1 VSPDHHSEHA
11 PGLRDKAILVPHA
24 RSRRTATKRVVARS
38 VRATVDGRCS
48 MVGARRAPLVET
60 PTLAP
65 RDAIRHRIR
74 AMPSAMRSRLA
85 VMAAALL
92 FSSGGAAIKLT
103 TLPWAQVAGLR
114 AGIAAVV
121 LLAVLRPHWRS
132 FGLASLGIGA
142 AQAAT
147 MLLFVTGNKLTTAA
161 NVIFLQSTAPLYV
174 LLLGPL
180 LLGERRQRG
189 DLAFLA
195 LFALGLALFFV
206 GQPPPQATAPDPLLG
221 NLLSLASGLSWAA
234 TVLGMRGLA
243 LRQHAAALARVASA
257 EGLVTARDR
266 DFVSAAT
273 VLGNLIVFVLC
284 LPSIAAAPIPA
295 GRDAAILVWLGVF
308 QVGFAYSLF
317 TRGVRGVR
325 AFDATLLTL
334 IEPVLNPVW
343 TWLVHGETA
352 GPFAVAGGVV
362 ILGTS
367 VLRSWW
373 VARAADAPLAALQE
387 DPGEL

>member
-1 VSPDHHSEHA
+1 MLSP
-11 PGLRDKAILVPHA
+11 
-24 RSRRTATKRVVARS
+24 T
-38 VRATVDGRCS
+38 
-48 MVGARRAPLVET
+48 
-60 PTLAP
+60 
-65 RDAIRHRIR
+65 
-74 AMPSAMRSRLA
+74 RSRLA

-92 FSSGGAAIKLT
+92 FSTGGAAIKLT
-103 TLPWAQVAGLR
+103 TLPWAHVAGLR
-114 AGIAAVV
+114 AGIAALF
-121 LLAVLRPHWRS
+121 LLIVLRVHWRS
-132 FGLASLGIGA
+132 FGLASLGIGV

-189 DLAFLA
+189 DLGFLA
-195 LFALGLALFFV
+195 LFALGLGLFFV
-206 GQPPPQATAPDPLLG
+206 GQPPPQATAPDPALG

-257 EGLVTARDR
+257 DGLVGTPDR
-266 DFVSAAT
+266 DLVSAAT
-273 VLGNLIVFVLC
+273 VLGNLIVFAIC
-284 LPSIAAAPIPA
+284 LPAIAAAPLPA
-295 GRDAAILVWLGVF
+295 GRDVAILAWLGVF
-308 QVGFAYSLF
+308 QVGLAYALF

-334 IEPVLNPVW
+334 IEPVLNPLW
-343 TWLVHGETA
+343 TWLVHGESP
-352 GPFAVAGGVV
+352 GRFAIAGGAL

-367 VLRSWW
+367 VARSWW
-373 VARAADAPLAALQE
+373 VASRAAGSSGLSEPV
-387 DPGEL
+387 